1 VIQRLF
7 ILFVIFS
14 SSILLSQEN
23 PIFNGMKSK
32 FQNAENFSINFSSE
46 KGNGEYFFIKPEK
59 EAIIFAENLIII
71 EKDEVTTFNKRQNKL
86 IYTKKHNSIAP
97 YSFNNIFSLVE
108 KNVKIAETKNQI
120 ELDFSSEKQ
129 PKFEKIIFKL
139 DKKQLPEE
147 IIIENNKKRNK
158 IIVNKIQF
166 NLNNIQSKIKIEKNA
181 QTKVVD
187 LR

>member
-1 VIQRLF
+1 MIQRLF

-14 SSILLSQEN
+14 SNIILSQEN

-59 EAIIFAENLIII
+59 EVLIFADNLIII
-71 EKDEVTTFNKRQNKL
+71 EKDEVTTFNKKQNKL
-86 IYTKKHNSIAP
+86 IYSKKQKSIAP
-97 YSFNNIFSLVE
+97 YSFNNILGLIE
-108 KNVKIAETKNQI
+108 KNVKITESKNQI
-120 ELDFSSEKQ
+120 ELDFSSKKQ

-139 DKKQLPEE
+139 DKNQLPEE
-147 IIIENNKKRNK
+147 ITIEKNKKRNK
-158 IIVNKIQF
+158 ISVNRIQF
-166 NLNNIQSKIKIEKNA
+166 NLKNILSKIKIEKNA